1 MSLEGVHD
9 VHITEGSVNGIRFEK
24 IVTETLLPIFNGTN
38 TRSVVVMHLSMA
50 SPTPPPPRVGW
61 GNSGDLT
68 EYHVKN
74 PSPGALPDVNAPIYC
89 QESIGD

>member
-1 MSLEGVHD
+1 MYNIMEFCHLEHEQESCNKEMAAL
-9 VHITEGSVNGIRFEK
+9 HSYAPINGIPP
-24 IVTETLLPIFNGTN
+24 LPHN
-38 TRSVVVMHLSMA
+38 
-50 SPTPPPPRVGW
+50 RVGW

-74 PSPGALPDVNAPIYC
+74 PSAGASPDVNTPIYH